1 MTILLAIAVRL
12 ENRVISERKE
22 QPSMIIDADA
32 HVVETAHTWDYLDG
46 SEKKYRPQLFQSADN
61 PNAQYW
67 FLDGK
72 NIGFRN
78 ATLSEQELIALSKA
92 TGRTLQTAADA
103 RELRD
108 VELRLQHMDALGI
121 DVQILFNTMWIARV
135 ADKAEAEIAL
145 CGSWNRWMAE
155 VWKQGKNRLRWSCV
169 VPAMT
174 ISETSNKSA
183 SPETMA
189 RWPSVSGHLKMTGIS
204 SNPITI

>member
-1 MTILLAIAVRL
+1 MFAPRYAFRCLGYHNDNPLGYCCAARKSGNL
-12 ENRVISERKE
+12 RVEE
-22 QPSMIIDADA
+22 QPSMVIDADA

-46 SEKKYRPQLFQSADN
+46 SEKKYRPQLFQSAEN

-145 CGSWNRWMAE
+145 CR
-155 VWKQGKNRLRWSCV
+155 
-169 VPAMT
+169 
-174 ISETSNKSA
+174 
-183 SPETMA
+183 
-189 RWPSVSGHLKMTGIS
+189 
-204 SNPITI
+204 